1 MDRILISKIEAW
13 GSHGVWD
20 AERAIPTRLLVDLE
34 VSGDFGPAGRSDDPE
49 QALDYVALVHTAREV
64 VEKGTQRLLEA
75 IAEEISR
82 KVLLNP
88 MVEAVTVRVA
98 KPQVPVADFQAQVA
112 VEVTRKKGSA

>member
-13 GSHGVWD
+13 GTHGVWE
-20 AERAIPTRLLVDLE
+20 AERGIPTRLLVDLE
-34 VSGDFGPAGRSDDPE
+34 VSGDFSLAGRTDDPE
-49 QALDYVALVHTAREV
+49 QALDYVALVRIAREV

-75 IAEEISR
+75 IAEEIAR
-82 KVLLNP
+82 RILLNS

-112 VEVTRKKGSA
+112 VEITRKKGSA